1 MKHLISL
8 SLKYVKRQKLRSFL
22 TFCCIA
28 ISVFILSSVCAY
40 SSSLFTTLKNQEI
53 EEGGAWE
60 VDLSTA
66 LERAKGGRNKDPRK
80 IFGIIKDHA
89 CVSDYD
95 FTSFKSVDNNIMPSG
110 DFFTYYSDSDYNYY
124 KCYMGYFKIA
134 FDNNNPYN
142 ISEFRTYSVDGNKL
156 RGGDDYTYDV
166 KSLAHDEIVLEKWQA
181 DKYGYKVGDEIE
193 ITITPAYGK
202 PYRDEELIEEVK
214 KRVIEENK
222 TSDVCTILDDVGTP
236 EEFKAE
242 GKEYR
247 EENHT
252 TAYSMMCDELNI
264 SLYDYFVDEKT
275 GEPYSVKLKIAGFR
289 DDISTDSYRVC
300 FSPFISVFTDID
312 FKKISDN
319 YIEGYNKY
327 ISKETGIEYNQ
338 DSSICYLEENCY
350 VRINEN
356 VDFNEGVEQII
367 SDIGLDI
374 GNFYSYGIRY
384 NDSLL
389 VFELRGNEVMAS
401 LVPFMLVGSVLLF
414 IAWAISRFIID
425 NAFEISIQE
434 RNVQFAVLRTIGA
447 SKTQI
452 LTLIFVES
460 LFYCVT
466 AVPIGI
472 AGAFLLCKAIFK
484 KLYSVGFTA
493 MEFSVMPL
501 FWGLS
506 VVLCVTAIFISAYT
520 SALWASRKLSPSE
533 AMNFG
538 KPKRKS
544 ARFFKKLRR
553 RKTVIDRKSTGF
565 ILNYTLKNILSKK
578 SRFVISSIAM
588 GLGVTFFTIAVMF
601 VMFFRD
607 DYNKII
613 NIDRYDYMLTV
624 GSAED
629 TDAFYEKFGDND
641 NFSAA
646 IGRKQTVMSFDSDE
660 ELNKL
665 REFAPNI
672 KHNNIALKLIDR
684 KEYDKKFLPLTSMS
698 YDDFVASDGVIVGEC
713 PMDIDGYASFF
724 DYEEPLEAETV
735 KSYYYSSYYDKGYDT
750 PPEITANEDDKIKLI
765 GQICFE
771 GARPQEAYIPYDSA
785 EKYRIN
791 TYGFGYLC
799 YLTVNGHENGYAAL
813 KEIKEFERDNNVI
826 DFANNY
832 MIGTGLKDFIR
843 AIVGIVLTFIL
854 SVWLAGVFS
863 MINTVNTSVLNRSRE
878 LKMVRA
884 VGMTKRQLYG
894 SIILESVLFSAV
906 STIFGIL
913 TGAAL
918 FTFMVREILVIN
930 DPIPMSGVIAAMVIM
945 LAVNVIVAA
954 VSSIPAI
961 NSLKK
966 HFR

>member
-40 SSSLFTTLKNQEI
+40 SSSLFTTMKNQEI
-53 EEGGAWE
+53 EEGGSWE
-60 VDLSTA
+60 VDLSIA

-89 CVSDYD
+89 YVSDYE
-95 FTSFKSVDNNIMPSG
+95 FTSFKSVSNDMMPSR
-110 DFFTYYSDSDYNYY
+110 DFETNNYRDDGY
-124 KCYMGYFKIA
+124 RNYQGYFKIA

-142 ISEFRTYSVDGNKL
+142 ICEVRSYSVDGNKL
-156 RGGDDYTYDV
+156 RGKEDYTYDI
-166 KSLAHDEIVLEKWQA
+166 KSLAHDEIILEKWQA

-202 PYRDEELIEEVK
+202 PYVDEELIEELK

-236 EEFKAE
+236 EEFKVE

-252 TAYSMMCDELNI
+252 TAYSMMLDELNI

-275 GEPYSVKLKIAGFR
+275 GEPYSVRLKIAGFR
-289 DDISTDSYRVC
+289 DEITDSERSC
-300 FSPFISVFTDID
+300 FYPFISAFTDID

-327 ISKETGIEYNQ
+327 ISKEKGIEYNP
-338 DSSICYLEENCY
+338 DSSICYFEENCY

-367 SDIGLDI
+367 SDMGLNIGD
-374 GNFYSYGIRY
+374 FYSYSLKY

-401 LVPFMLVGSVLLF
+401 LIPFMLVGSVLLF

-434 RNVQFAVLRTIGA
+434 RNIQFATLRTIGA

-452 LTLIFVES
+452 LALIFIES

-472 AGAFLLCKAIFK
+472 ASAFLICKLIFK
-484 KLYSVGFTA
+484 KLYSVGFTT

-506 VVLCVTAIFISAYT
+506 IVLCVTAIFISAYT

-538 KPKRKS
+538 KPKRKY

-553 RKTVIDRKSTGF
+553 RKTVINRKSTDF

-601 VMFFRD
+601 IMFFRD
-607 DYNKII
+607 DYNKITQ
-613 NIDRYDYMLTV
+613 IDRYDYMLIV
-624 GSAED
+624 GSTED
-629 TDAFYEKFGDND
+629 MDAFYEKFGDND

-646 IGRKQTVMSFDSDE
+646 IGRKQTVMSFDFDE
-660 ELNKL
+660 EFNKL
-665 REFAPNI
+665 TEFAPNI
-672 KHNNIALKLIDR
+672 KYRDIALKSIDR

-698 YDDFVASDGVIVGEC
+698 YDDFIASEGVIVGEC
-713 PMDIDGYASFF
+713 PMDIDGTASFF
-724 DYEEPLEAETV
+724 DFEEPLEAETV
-735 KSYYYSSYYDKGYDT
+735 KSYYYTSYSDKGYDT

-785 EKYRIN
+785 EKYKVN
-791 TYGFGYLC
+791 LYGFGYLC

-813 KEIKEFERDNNVI
+813 EEIREFKRENNVI
-826 DFANNY
+826 DYANYY
-832 MIGTGLKDFIR
+832 MIGTGLKDFVR
-843 AIVGIVLTFIL
+843 AIAGIVLTFIL

-863 MINTVNTSVLNRSRE
+863 MISTVNTSVLNRSRE

-894 SIILESVLFSAV
+894 SIIIESMLFSAV
-906 STIFGIL
+906 STILGIL
-913 TGAAL
+913 TGALL
-918 FTFMVREILVIN
+918 FTFMVRTILLIN
-930 DPIPMSGVIAAMVIM
+930 DPIPISGVIAAMAIM
-945 LAVNVIVAA
+945 LAVNVIVAV